1 MQAAKGLHM
10 TACIDKVVRTAR
22 LVARRPAFSPQT
34 NSVPR
39 HRKTAAVLHYL
50 LPVFCLASGT
60 LAQPVVFDKPLGADP
75 DVGVQ
80 RCTYYPDLTVRET
93 QTDSPGT
100 GPTYLLPG
108 APGSK
113 RAKCGPGGRKLN
125 TSEEAFVGRKG
136 SFLFFVPTDAN
147 GAEPFEVLS
156 MKDGSKLY
164 DDVME
169 PEAFKSATVSG
180 EALHLVYTR
189 GFEGS
194 CSLFTGGNACWATM
208 MKEGKFTKAISERGL
223 PVAACQA
230 GYNANGAKDLP
241 ASTSEITYDV
251 DVTIEPGKKAVVN
264 SRGVLGCKP
273 AG

>member
-1 MQAAKGLHM
+1 MAAALL
-10 TACIDKVVRTAR
+10 RY
-22 LVARRPAFSPQT
+22 LSPI
-34 NSVPR
+34 
-39 HRKTAAVLHYL
+39 L
-50 LPVFCLASGT
+50 CLASGA
-60 LAQPVVFDKPLGADP
+60 LAQPSVFDKPLGADP

-108 APGSK
+108 APGGK
-113 RAKCGPGGRKLN
+113 RAKCGPGGRELN

-136 SFLFFVPTDAN
+136 GFLFFVPTDAN
-147 GAEPFEVLS
+147 GAEPFEILAV
-156 MKDGSKLY
+156 KDGSKLY
-164 DDVME
+164 DDVVE
-169 PEAFKSATVSG
+169 PEAFKSASVSG

-189 GFEGS
+189 GYDGS
-194 CSLFTGGNACWATM
+194 CSLLTGDGICWAKM
-208 MKEGKFTKAISERGL
+208 MKAGKFAKAISEQAP

-230 GYNANGAKDLP
+230 GYNAHGVKEPPTL
-241 ASTSEITYDV
+241 TSEITYDV